1 MPDHEQR
8 YRYKLI
14 YEFTDLYNRV
24 QLDWIAESLLNPVH
38 DGVCRWKVRESFQ
51 QSVQIDF
58 GWQPD
63 LFNERTRKKHA
74 AGAPR
79 RRLGYE
85 ELLWSHGR
93 AGHIGPPKA
102 WIRQTFEKDQEA
114 PRCVLKHLAG

>member
-1 MPDHEQR
+1 LDRQEPLELSFTTACSAGR
-8 YRYKLI
+8 YEHL
-14 YEFTDLYNRV
+14 
-24 QLDWIAESLLNPVH
+24 
-38 DGVCRWKVRESFQ
+38 Q
-51 QSVQIDF
+51 QSVQNDF

-63 LFNERTRKKHA
+63 LFNERARKKHA

-102 WIRQTFEKDQEA
+102 WIRQTFEKDQEV
-114 PRCVLKHLAG
+114 PV